1 MVEEIEDEVQALLEE
16 GASLYEAGKLYE
28 ALAAWKEALRLDPGN
43 EIATEYLRFIE
54 DTFGIGVDVFLSNQA
69 EPVEPPPPP
78 PASPA
83 PARKPDES
91 MEELDWSEI
100 LDEGPSQAPS
110 PAVDAPADEEFFV
123 ALEPAA
129 ASSAPFE
136 AWDVTDSPAGPPPV
150 AEAPVPAAD
159 PFTMPASRFA
169 DAVGGVGDP
178 RPNDALAVESLV
190 APILPSPTLA
200 LDPFGTAAA
209 VVDTWDTDDRQMSED
224 SIEQMLEKDF
234 EAWEEATGRRRVS
247 LPTDPFAIAQDLPS
261 ADPDRQP
268 PVVAPPLE
276 DEWMGLPPPLSAP
289 WPARVVPEPPGRQA
303 TKPFAGRDFE
313 NSDVVE
319 IPEEIERPSPVP
331 AAHRT
336 ADLAVEGFPAP
347 SPFGDLFDD
356 AFADEAPELGALLD
370 EDLDGGDEAT
380 TDFVPDLD
388 APAAFESLQM
398 EEVVRAERS
407 RPPMRHHT
415 TPPVPPR
422 AAPEL
427 PRARPEGS
435 PPLARPL
442 LDPLAELMMD
452 PMQPTESLLDVLDEL
467 DSSPPRLEP
476 PRSARRAEPAPPPPP
491 SDDLDWSLEP
501 HEPPARPATPPA
513 RPVTPP
519 VQAQVPVQAQPPVQ
533 VQPPTTPEP
542 VAQPAAPRLTP
553 EAPAVE
559 DPTPGV
565 GFMRRTR
572 RRSDAVAAP
581 VREERAPAREE
592 RAPAPAAPAGARAP
606 INASLESLLR
616 SGLSDLD
623 KIESRA
629 GAPVRQL
636 VPAPLPAG
644 SNLDDLMD
652 QASRKQRAGDFSGSL
667 EIVERVLTADPG
679 HGRARAY
686 LEANTTRLLEMYR
699 ARLGP
704 LTRMPRVKLR
714 PNEIIWQSLDH
725 RAGFLISQVDGR
737 TTFEDIIE
745 ISGMSELDAT
755 RMLARLVEFGI
766 IG

>member
-78 PASPA
+78 PAPPA

-313 NSDVVE
+313 NSDIVE

-422 AAPEL
+422 AAPEP

-513 RPVTPP
+513 RPATPP
-519 VQAQVPVQAQPPVQ
+519 VQAQAPVQ

-553 EAPAVE
+553 EPPAVE
-559 DPTPGV
+559 DPDPTPGV